1 VSSTIQKRRDRFS
14 VDFTHMR
21 VKQEM
26 IFRIRGRHAGWNI
39 PKQTNKPVDD
49 RQGDDRQGDDRPW
62 DG

>member
-1 VSSTIQKRRDRFS
+1 
-14 VDFTHMR
+14 MR

-49 RQGDDRQGDDRPW
+49 RQGDDRPW